1 MDQVAQNINKD
12 MIEADLIDLDSLDFS
27 DDQTWLYVVPGDS
40 GQRVDI
46 NEWKLSCHW
55 LYDKDPE
62 LHTMTVTMSKA
73 GNASAILLVLLMSM
87 GVVEHLGV
95 PTAHDDVAIP
105 DKHKFDSRTYVKPK
119 KRVQRPSIQ
128 SVVEV
133 VSNPP
138 SIIQNSPLG
147 QSVNKYL
154 TYNKYNNPLGAISP
168 MLRLKT
174 FNVDINTD
182 NSNAVKEYAMKR
194 RSLVP
199 DDDPQLED
207 LDVALTAETT
217 EPSGPIAS
225 RPINIDL
232 SQPANNLQNTFNK
245 GLTNILNERGSLN
258 MYQSG
263 ESLTRMSPPSLV
275 SSLLMESSGTFNA
288 ESLDSRKSIASYKD
302 AGLPITSGRESI
314 DPMMT
319 SMSLSILDDKDM
331 NTSFFSQTTFPDN
344 ESLIDSLPPSLVS
357 SVNSSYVI
365 NTKPK
370 TEATDSNIF
379 SSATFT
385 HLEQSERLLSARPR
399 CQLYNSYTKRESGIR
414 NTESYT
420 KSREEAC
427 QIDQVNKILN
437 ENSDNKDPPKITKAN
452 DMSET
457 ITLHFANNKYKNK
470 DAEKE
475 NLNETFETDDAF
487 YRDNGL
493 QKVSELVKNSMN
505 VTCDKQELNEIK
517 QARQKL
523 SLARRGLP
531 IEPDKPLPKQVDT
544 TAVKIQ
550 LPNQTITVP
559 RQSVE
564 SVSEL
569 MKRRS
574 QNLNNHLTSEEPPRE
589 TPKRNATFR
598 KVSPRQSATVVYV
611 KSDENKIID
620 INSATMNLIGAG
632 QNTLQQEEWGSQ
644 ETAMVGSSESTD
656 TGTFSSSSP
665 PESVPDTAR
674 HPHYMPRQSVESV
687 SELMKRRSQNL
698 NNHLTSE
705 EPPRE
710 TPKRNATFRKV
721 SPRQSATVVYVKSD
735 ENKIIDI
742 NSATMN
748 LIGAGQNTLQQEEWG
763 SQETAMVG
771 SSESTDTGTFSSSS
785 PPESV
790 PDTARQPHY
799 TCEVASTPLVSKKA
813 SKNELLQTTISP
825 IYAVQDKSYV
835 LGKAHSAEMEQ
846 TYDVNTTVILNNGN
860 AANNTPKRDLGNVST
875 EKITPPGTVVKV
887 SPSRI
892 SPTSTGPYSSMAPPT
907 CVPKRANLPTSKLRQ
922 YSSHRELN
930 RIPGSNPSGLV
941 TPRTSIGRA
950 MVRRG
955 VYASNPALSPTSPQP
970 APHLTP
976 HPSHPHTTTTTTATA
991 PPIRRESYTVA
1002 VDQNPLDEKDKQ
1014 TQKPSVPVLVRQ
1026 GTETLRRERP
1036 QSQLVAPKDQAPTSR
1051 PHVTSSATIT
1061 RVSRPTSVPTQRP
1074 VAAVD
1079 SRPFTAVDSRV
1090 SALPRPSRLPAPR
1103 RTIRPPSVYSVA
1115 PTADID
1121 HY

>member
-62 LHTMTVTMSKA
+62 YEKLKTKFFSLLDALHK
-73 GNASAILLVLLMSM
+73 
-87 GVVEHLGV
+87 
-95 PTAHDDVAIP
+95 HDDVAIP

-138 SIIQNSPLG
+138 SIIQNTPLG

-217 EPSGPIAS
+217 EPSGPNAS

-531 IEPDKPLPKQVDT
+531 IEPDKPLPNQVDT

-674 HPHYMPRQSVESV
+674 HPHY
-687 SELMKRRSQNL
+687 
-698 NNHLTSE
+698 
-705 EPPRE
+705 
-710 TPKRNATFRKV
+710 
-721 SPRQSATVVYVKSD
+721 
-735 ENKIIDI
+735 
-742 NSATMN
+742 
-748 LIGAGQNTLQQEEWG
+748 
-763 SQETAMVG
+763 
-771 SSESTDTGTFSSSS
+771 
-785 PPESV
+785 
-790 PDTARQPHY
+790 

-875 EKITPPGTVVKV
+875 EKITPPGTVVKL

-955 VYASNPALSPTSPQP
+955 VYASNPALSPTSPHP

-976 HPSHPHTTTTTTATA
+976 HPSHPHTTTTTTTTATA

-1036 QSQLVAPKDQAPTSR
+1036 QSQLVAPKDHRASMMSSGVPHPLRSYYNISQAPTSR

-1103 RTIRPPSVYSVA
+1103 RTIR
-1115 PTADID
+1115 
-1121 HY
+1121 

>member
-1 MDQVAQNINKD
+1 MDKVDQNINKD
-12 MIEADLIDLDSLDFS
+12 MIESDLIDLDSLDFS

-55 LYDKDPE
+55 LYEKDPE
-62 LHTMTVTMSKA
+62 YEKLKTKFFSMLD
-73 GNASAILLVLLMSM
+73 AI
-87 GVVEHLGV
+87 HK
-95 PTAHDDVAIP
+95 HDDVAIP

-138 SIIQNSPLG
+138 SILQNTIG

-154 TYNKYNNPLGAISP
+154 TYNKYNNPLGPISP

-182 NSNAVKEYAMKR
+182 NSNAIKEYAMKR

-207 LDVALTAETT
+207 LDMALSADVS

-232 SQPANNLQNTFNK
+232 SQPANNLHNTFNK

-357 SVNSSYVI
+357 SVNSSYVV

-370 TEATDSNIF
+370 IEGTDSNIF

-427 QIDQVNKILN
+427 QIDQINKVLN
-437 ENSDNKDPPKITKAN
+437 ENSDNKDTTKISKSN

-457 ITLHFANNKYKNK
+457 ITLHFSNNKYKNK

-493 QKVSELVKNSMN
+493 QKVADLVKNSLN

-531 IEPDKPLPKQVDT
+531 IEPDKPLPNQVDP

-574 QNLNNHLTSEEPPRE
+574 QNLTNHTNEEPARE

-611 KSDENKIID
+611 KSDDDKIID
-620 INSATMNLIGAG
+620 INSATMSLIGAG
-632 QNTLQQEEWGSQ
+632 QNTLQPEEWGSQ

-665 PESVPDTAR
+665 PESVPDTGR
-674 HPHYMPRQSVESV
+674 H
-687 SELMKRRSQNL
+687 
-698 NNHLTSE
+698 
-705 EPPRE
+705 
-710 TPKRNATFRKV
+710 
-721 SPRQSATVVYVKSD
+721 
-735 ENKIIDI
+735 I
-742 NSATMN
+742 
-748 LIGAGQNTLQQEEWG
+748 
-763 SQETAMVG
+763 
-771 SSESTDTGTFSSSS
+771 
-785 PPESV
+785 
-790 PDTARQPHY
+790 HY

-813 SKNELLQTTISP
+813 PKNELLQTTISP
-825 IYAVQDKSYV
+825 IFAMQDKSFV
-835 LGKAHSAEMEQ
+835 LAKAHSTEMEQ
-846 TYDVNTTVILNNGN
+846 TYDVNTTVILNEAK
-860 AANNTPKRDLGNVST
+860 AAVNTPRRDLVNVTS
-875 EKITPPGTVVKV
+875 EKITPPTTMIK

-892 SPTSTGPYSSMAPPT
+892 SPTSSGPYSSMAPPT

-930 RIPGSNPSGLV
+930 RIPICENIVFIL
-941 TPRTSIGRA
+941 
-950 MVRRG
+950 
-955 VYASNPALSPTSPQP
+955 Q
-970 APHLTP
+970 
-976 HPSHPHTTTTTTATA
+976 
-991 PPIRRESYTVA
+991 
-1002 VDQNPLDEKDKQ
+1002 
-1014 TQKPSVPVLVRQ
+1014 
-1026 GTETLRRERP
+1026 
-1036 QSQLVAPKDQAPTSR
+1036 QAPTSR
-1051 PHVTSSATIT
+1051 PYVTSSATIT

-1079 SRPFTAVDSRV
+1079 SRPFTAVESRV

-1115 PTADID
+1115 PAADID

>member
-12 MIEADLIDLDSLDFS
+12 MIEADLIDLDSFDFS

-55 LYDKDPE
+55 LFDKDPE
-62 LHTMTVTMSKA
+62 YEKLKTKFFSLLDALHKY
-73 GNASAILLVLLMSM
+73 
-87 GVVEHLGV
+87 
-95 PTAHDDVAIP
+95 DDVAIP

-138 SIIQNSPLG
+138 SLMQNSPLG

-182 NSNAVKEYAMKR
+182 NSNSVKEYAMKR
-194 RSLVP
+194 KSLVP

-207 LDVALTAETT
+207 LDVVLSADTP

-232 SQPANNLQNTFNK
+232 SQPANNIQNTFNK

-288 ESLDSRKSIASYKD
+288 ESLDSRKSIASHKD
-302 AGLPITSGRESI
+302 PGLPVTSGRESI

-427 QIDQVNKILN
+427 QIDQVNKILS
-437 ENSDNKDPPKITKAN
+437 ENSDNKDSPKISKSN

-493 QKVSELVKNSMN
+493 QKVSDLVKNSMN

-531 IEPDKPLPKQVDT
+531 IEPDKPLPNQVDP
-544 TAVKIQ
+544 TAVKTIQ

-574 QNLNNHLTSEEPPRE
+574 QNLNHVTTEEPPRE

-665 PESVPDTAR
+665 PESVPDTTR
-674 HPHYMPRQSVESV
+674 H
-687 SELMKRRSQNL
+687 
-698 NNHLTSE
+698 T
-705 EPPRE
+705 
-710 TPKRNATFRKV
+710 
-721 SPRQSATVVYVKSD
+721 
-735 ENKIIDI
+735 
-742 NSATMN
+742 
-748 LIGAGQNTLQQEEWG
+748 
-763 SQETAMVG
+763 
-771 SSESTDTGTFSSSS
+771 
-785 PPESV
+785 
-790 PDTARQPHY
+790 HY

-813 SKNELLQTTISP
+813 PKNELLQTTISP
-825 IYAVQDKSYV
+825 IYAVQDKSFV
-835 LGKAHSAEMEQ
+835 LGKAHSTEMEQ
-846 TYDVNTTVILNNGN
+846 TYDVNTTVILNNAN
-860 AANNTPKRDLGNVST
+860 ATSNTPKRDLGNVST
-875 EKITPPGTVVKV
+875 EKITPSGTMVKV
-887 SPSRI
+887 SPSKI

-930 RIPGSNPSGLV
+930 RIPGSNPSGLLA
-941 TPRTSIGRA
+941 PRTSIGRA

-955 VYASNPALSPTSPQP
+955 VYASNPALSPTAPTP
-970 APHLTP
+970 APHHANP
-976 HPSHPHTTTTTTATA
+976 HPAHAPTTTTTA
-991 PPIRRESYTVA
+991 PPIRRESYTVTVA
-1002 VDQNPLDEKDKQ
+1002 QNVLDEKDKQ
-1014 TQKPSVPVLVRQ
+1014 TQKPTVPVLVRQ

-1036 QSQLVAPKDQAPTSR
+1036 QSQLVAPKDHRGSTMTTGVPHPLRSYYNIPQAPTSR
-1051 PHVTSSATIT
+1051 PHVTSSATVT

-1079 SRPFTAVDSRV
+1079 SRPFTAVESRV

-1103 RTIRPPSVYSVA
+1103 RTIR
-1115 PTADID
+1115 
-1121 HY
+1121 